1 MNTTGPSISG
11 TSSPTEDP
19 STPKAPLLAKKPK
32 PLKRILNL
40 EVAGNGK

>member
-19 STPKAPLLAKKPK
+19 STPNAPLLTKK
-32 PLKRILNL
+32 PLKRILNPK
-40 EVAGNGK
+40 VANNVTR